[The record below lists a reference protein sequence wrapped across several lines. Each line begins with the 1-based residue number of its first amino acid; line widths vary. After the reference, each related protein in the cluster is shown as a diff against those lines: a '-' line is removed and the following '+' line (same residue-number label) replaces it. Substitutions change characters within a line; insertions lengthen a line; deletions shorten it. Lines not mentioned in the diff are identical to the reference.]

1 MKERTPTISIITIC
15 YNNEAD
21 IRPTIESVLHQ
32 SYPKIEYIVI
42 DGKST
47 DNSLSIINEYQD
59 RIDRIVSEPDENL
72 YDAINKGIRLATG
85 DIIGL
90 IHAGDRLFDEYIAGK
105 IADHFIRNDIDA
117 MFGNSIL
124 VNKEDTPVRVNRSP
138 EFSKRL
144 FKIGWMPSHQSIY
157 IRRKSLDMNRLY
169 RLDIGGSADYE
180 FVLRHFYFQS
190 LKVKKLDEFILR
202 FAIGGKSTSARNYMN
217 IVKAQRKHVQCW
229 KLNGVSPPFYMVP
242 LKLLRKV
249 NQFALAFYYNL
260 TGKYQAERINRAGSS
275 HE

>member
-1 MKERTPTISIITIC
+1 MNEGNPLISIVTIC

-21 IRPTIESVLHQ
+21 IRPTIESVLNQ
-32 SYPKIEYIVI
+32 TYPDIEYIVI

-47 DNSLSIINEYQD
+47 DNSLDIIHEYRHSID
-59 RIDRIVSEPDENL
+59 KIVSEPDENL

-90 IHAGDRLFDEYIAGK
+90 IHAGDRLFDKHIADK
-105 IADHFIRNDIDA
+105 IADHFNTHEIDA
-117 MFGNSIL
+117 MYGNSIL
-124 VNKEDTPVRVNRSP
+124 VNKGDTPVRVNISP
-138 EFSKRL
+138 EFSKKL

-157 IRRKSLDMNRLY
+157 IRRDALDMNHLY
-169 RLDIGGSADYE
+169 RIDIGGSADYE
-180 FVLRHFYFQS
+180 FVLRHFYFNS
-190 LKVKKLDEFILR
+190 IKIKKLNEFIIR

-217 IVKAQRKHVQCW
+217 IVKAQRKHVHCW
-229 KLNGVSPPFYMVP
+229 KLNGVSPPFYLVP